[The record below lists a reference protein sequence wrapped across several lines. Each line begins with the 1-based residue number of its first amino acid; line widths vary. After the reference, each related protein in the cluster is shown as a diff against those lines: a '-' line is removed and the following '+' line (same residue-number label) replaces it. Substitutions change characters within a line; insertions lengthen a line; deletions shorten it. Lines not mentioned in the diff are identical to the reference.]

1 MSDTTL
7 YPRFIRAKFGDMF
20 KTRDGGRAIYI
31 GKTDQLIDDE
41 YVMTTHEFYVEHS
54 GSKLYYNDG
63 ASIDGIAA
71 DDIVGRDTEVD
82 ESEDYFIAGWA
93 QAEINDCLKKCRRY
107 IAAVKKRNSKD
118 GKRIA
123 ELLKMIDD
131 ARKHVMI

>member
-7 YPRFIRAKFGDMF
+7 YPRFIRAEFGDIF
-20 KTRDGGRAIYI
+20 KTRCGGRAIYI
-31 GKTDQLIDDE
+31 GKADQFQDDE
-41 YVMTTHEFYVEHS
+41 DVMTTNHFFVEGV

-71 DDIVGRDTEVD
+71 DDIVGRDSEVD

-107 IAAVKKRNSKD
+107 IAAVEKRNSKD

-123 ELLKMIDD
+123 ELLKMIDR
-131 ARKHVMI
+131 ARKHVMV

>member
-1 MSDTTL
+1 MSDTTI
-7 YPRFIRAKFGDMF
+7 YPRFIRAEFGDMF
-20 KTRDGGRAIYI
+20 KTRCGGRAIYI
-31 GKTDQLIDDE
+31 GKADQLQDDE
-41 YVMTTHEFYVEHS
+41 DVMTTHEFYVEHA

-107 IAAVKKRNSKD
+107 IAAVEKRNSKD